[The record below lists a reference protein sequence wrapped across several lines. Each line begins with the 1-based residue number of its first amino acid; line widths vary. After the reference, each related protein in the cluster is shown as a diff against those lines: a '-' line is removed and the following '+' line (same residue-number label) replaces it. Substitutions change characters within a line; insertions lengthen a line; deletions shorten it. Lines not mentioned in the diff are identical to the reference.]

1 MSTQTFGRKQMQAQV
16 PVPDVEHERTVG
28 VLFAIGI
35 FFLPYI
41 FAWPLLRQG
50 HSSTSRTLGFGWL
63 AAVIVSAYTLPF
75 NANTTGIG
83 EGPATLTQEPAPAW
97 QYSTSEDAMRGTTTH
112 FAVATASN
120 ILHFDFPYAGGSTAQ
135 FGVVRSGDELRAGL
149 TISKGQFTCFGGMN
163 GDVVSM
169 KFDSGSVLNFPCF
182 RSADGNS
189 QVIGIGDADE
199 LFRRLRKAKK
209 LVVEAQ
215 FFQAGNQQMTF
226 NVEGFK
232 W

>member
-1 MSTQTFGRKQMQAQV
+1 MSTQTFGRKQLQTQA
-16 PVPDVEHERTVG
+16 PVHVLEVENDRKVR

-35 FFLPYI
+35 FFLPYV
-41 FAWPLLRQG
+41 FAWVLLRQG

-63 AAVIVSAYTLPF
+63 AAVVLSAYTLPYTT
-75 NANTTGIG
+75 NTSGAGTSALI
-83 EGPATLTQEPAPAW
+83 EEPPSAW
-97 QYSTSEDAMRGTTTH
+97 QYSTSEDAMRGTTTY

-120 ILHFDFPYAGGSTAQ
+120 TLHFNFPYAGGSTAQ
-135 FGVVRSGDELRAGL
+135 IGVVRSGDELRAGI
-149 TISKGQFTCFGGMN
+149 TISKGQFTCFGGN
-163 GDVVSM
+163 GDAVSM

-189 QVIGIGDADE
+189 QVIGIGDADG
-199 LFRRLRKAKK
+199 FFQRLRKAKK

-215 FFQAGNQQMTF
+215 FFQAGYQQMTF
-226 NVEGFK
+226 NVEGFE